1 MFEYRITKYNP
12 KNRDTQGRYLVDEWT
27 AYSDIGQEFGGSVL
41 TREEYL
47 RVENT
52 YVDAAIKLLD
62 ECGVSS
68 LVIDSLENHLN
79 YQSNYVALSDGQ
91 RLRDESLR
99 EGIRSLLRGDFWCRL
114 QDGTRAFI
122 HVGYDYYMYIGV
134 PCPAQNSVRAV
145 QSAGLFVEPFESP
158 YKELS

>member
-1 MFEYRITKYNP
+1 MFEYRVTKYNP
-12 KNRDTQGRYLVDEWT
+12 KNRDTQGRYLIDEWT
-27 AYSDIGQEFGGSVL
+27 DYSDIDKEFGGSVL
-41 TREEYL
+41 TKEEYL

-52 YVDAAIKLLD
+52 YVNAAIELLG

-68 LVIDSLENHLN
+68 LVIDTLENHHN
-79 YQSNYVALSDGQ
+79 YQANYVDLSEGQ
-91 RLRDESLR
+91 RLSGELLR
-99 EGIRSLLRGDFWCRL
+99 EVIRSLLRGDFWCRL
-114 QDGTRAFI
+114 QDGTSAFI

-134 PCPAQNSVRAV
+134 PSPAQASIRAV

>member
-12 KNRDTQGRYLVDEWT
+12 KNRDTQGRY
-27 AYSDIGQEFGGSVL
+27 I
-41 TREEYL
+41 
-47 RVENT
+47 
-52 YVDAAIKLLD
+52 DAAIKLLD

-68 LVIDSLENHLN
+68 LAIDALENHLN
-79 YQSNYVALSDGQ
+79 YQSNYLVFSNGQ

-145 QSAGLFVEPFESP
+145 QSAGFSSNHLNPPTKSCLEIHNRTSAWSGLADE
-158 YKELS
+158 